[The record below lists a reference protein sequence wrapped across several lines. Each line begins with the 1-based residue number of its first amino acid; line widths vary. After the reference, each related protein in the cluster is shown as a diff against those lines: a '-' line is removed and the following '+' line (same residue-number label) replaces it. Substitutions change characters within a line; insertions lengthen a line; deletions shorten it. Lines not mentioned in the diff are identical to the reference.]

1 MKQNNVKPNS
11 IGGQAV
17 LEGVMMRGP
26 EVYTVA
32 VRKETGEIVCDTK
45 VTKSVLNSVKL
56 FRLPII
62 RGIVGFGESFVVG
75 LQTLT
80 YSAEVFADEEY
91 DEEPSKLET
100 WITNKFGDKTDK
112 IIINIT
118 MAISFVLA
126 IGLFMVLPMW
136 LSRFIKNVLPT
147 SFVQNLVEGV
157 FRIGLFLGYMK
168 LITKMKDIERTFQYH
183 GAEHKTINCFD
194 QGKELTIENVRECSR
209 LHKSC
214 GTSFL
219 FVIMIVS
226 ILVFSFFT
234 TQILWQRTLIRI
246 VMVPIIAGIS
256 YEFIRWAR
264 RSEDSKAADL
274 LSKPGMWL
282 QKQFTTREP
291 DDLQLEVAI
300 AAVKGVLEYGTEKE
314 EPETV
319 PVINSAPAS

>member
-1 MKQNNVKPNS
+1 MKQSNVKRNS

-32 VRKETGEIVCDTK
+32 VRKETGEIVTDTQP
-45 VTKSVLNSVKL
+45 SSSILERFKL

-62 RGIVGFGESFVVG
+62 RGIVAFVESFIVG

-80 YSAEVFADEEY
+80 YSAEMFGEEED
-91 DEEPSKLET
+91 DEEPSKFEE
-100 WITNKFGDKTDK
+100 WITKTFGDKADK

-126 IGLFMVLPMW
+126 IGIFMVLPMW
-136 LSRFIKNVLPT
+136 LSRFIKSVLPT

-157 FRIGLFLGYMK
+157 FRIALFLGYMK
-168 LITKMKDIERTFQYH
+168 LISNMKDIQRTFEYH

-194 QGKELTIENVRECSR
+194 AGKELTVENVRKCSR

-226 ILVFSFFT
+226 ILVFSVFT

-246 VMVPIIAGIS
+246 LMVPVIAGIS

-264 RSEDSKAADL
+264 RSEDSKTADL
-274 LSKPGMWL
+274 FSKPGMWL

-300 AAVKGVLEYGTEKE
+300 AAVKGVIEYGWTEDVSQ
-314 EPETV
+314 EPI
-319 PVINSAPAS
+319 PNSAPAS